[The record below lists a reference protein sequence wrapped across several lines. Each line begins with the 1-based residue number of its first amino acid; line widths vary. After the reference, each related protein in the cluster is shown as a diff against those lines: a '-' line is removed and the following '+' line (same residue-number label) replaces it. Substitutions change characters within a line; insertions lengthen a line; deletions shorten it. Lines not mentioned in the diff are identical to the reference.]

1 MFQVGFLESTLRKQL
16 LLYVAL
22 PIAYVICGR
31 LGLLL
36 AVPPGFATAVFLP
49 AGIAV
54 TAMFVAGSASL
65 PGTFLG
71 SFLLNI
77 WISYSI
83 GHPFDVVGSQCRAY
97 YRPRFDDTGSRRRSF
112 PA

>member
-1 MFQVGFLESTLRKQL
+1 MSHVVESGLRRQL
-16 LLYVAL
+16 MLYVAL
-22 PIAYVICGR
+22 PLAYIICGR

-77 WISYSI
+77 WIL
-83 GHPFDVVGSQCRAY
+83 FDWPSVRCSWCQCRTY
-97 YRPRFDDTGSRRRSF
+97 YCSLFDDTGSRRRSI
-112 PA
+112 

>member
-1 MFQVGFLESTLRKQL
+1 MLSLERLKVPFRQQL

-22 PIAYVICGR
+22 PLAYVISGR

-54 TAMFVAGSASL
+54 TAMFVAGGASL

-71 SFLLNI
+71 SLLLNV
-77 WISYSI
+77 WISYTINHQLDFI
-83 GHPFDVVGSQCRAY
+83 GINAAFIIALSSMIQA
-97 YRPRFDDTGSRRRSF
+97 
-112 PA
+112 AA

>member
-1 MFQVGFLESTLRKQL
+1 MAQSRHFNRAQL

-22 PIAYVICGR
+22 PLAYVICGR

-36 AVPPGFATAVFLP
+36 AVPPGFATAFFLP

-65 PGTFLG
+65 LGTFLG
-71 SFLLNI
+71 SFLLNVI
-77 WISYSI
+77 RLNTSSTLLASM
-83 GHPFDVVGSQCRAY
+83 PRLLSQSLR
-97 YRPRFDDTGSRRRSF
+97 
-112 PA
+112 